1 MQERLGKL
9 TGGVAVLK
17 IGGASEVEVNELKDR
32 INDAICATK
41 AAAEEGIVI
50 GGGVALLQASKELKD
65 LKGNNLDQNTG
76 IKIVA
81 EALKIPCIA
90 ICKNAGLPGDLIA
103 HQLLEQ
109 TNPRIGINAQTG
121 EKCDLFEKGIIDP
134 TKVVRTAIV
143 GAVRVASLMLTTEA
157 MVVNVP
163 DEKDKKDNNHSHNED
178 MD

>member
-1 MQERLGKL
+1 M
-9 TGGVAVLK
+9 
-17 IGGASEVEVNELKDR
+17 
-32 INDAICATK
+32 
-41 AAAEEGIVI
+41 
-50 GGGVALLQASKELKD
+50 QASKELKD
-65 LKGNNLDQNTG
+65 LKGKNLDQTTG

-90 ICKNAGLPGDLIA
+90 ICKNAGLPGELIA

-143 GAVRVASLMLTTEA
+143 GAVRVSSLMLTTEA

-163 DEKDKKDNNHSHNED
+163 DDKDKKDNGHSHNED

>member
-1 MQERLGKL
+1 M
-9 TGGVAVLK
+9 
-17 IGGASEVEVNELKDR
+17 KDR

-50 GGGVALLQASKELKD
+50 GGGAALLYASRVLKD
-65 LKGNNLDQNTG
+65 LKGTNIDQNTG

-109 TNPRIGINAQTG
+109 PNEKIGIDAQTG
-121 EKCDLFEKGIIDP
+121 IKCDLFEKGIIDP
-134 TKVVRTAIV
+134 TKVVRIAII
-143 GAVRVASLMLTTEA
+143 GAVRIASLMLTTEA
-157 MVVNVP
+157 MVVNAP
-163 DEKDKKDNNHSHNED
+163 EEKDNKGGDHSHDHD